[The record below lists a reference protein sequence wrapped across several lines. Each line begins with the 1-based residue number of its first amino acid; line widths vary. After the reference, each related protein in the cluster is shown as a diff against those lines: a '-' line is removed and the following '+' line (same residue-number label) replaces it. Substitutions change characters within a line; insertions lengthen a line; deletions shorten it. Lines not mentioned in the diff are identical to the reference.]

1 MQDANGEHDCASN
14 QEAPQALCKASED
27 VSEPSK
33 KAGKSNDVA
42 HIFLI
47 EILGRLPSCTSA

>member
-1 MQDANGEHDCASN
+1 MQDADGEHDCASN
-14 QEAPQALCKASED
+14 QEAPQAFCKASED
-27 VSEPSK
+27 VSEPCK